1 MSTELFLNTN
11 CRLSKQQQFKIKECF
26 KEKYVR
32 DVSFRYIGKVKN
44 VEGVNYYFDSMWTPF
59 LKPLNEFKNP
69 KVDNYSGLNS
79 IFETIREVVSYLLN
93 ENHIIKLFFAPVEDK
108 EFPNK
113 GKARLKFSDLNE
125 FRCFEWGTIY
135 EIYMTG

>member
-26 KEKYVR
+26 KKNNVR
-32 DVSFRYIGKVKN
+32 DVNFRYIGKVKN

-69 KVDNYSGLNS
+69 EVDNYNGLNS

-93 ENHIIKLFFAPVEDK
+93 ENHIIKFFFA
-108 EFPNK
+108 
-113 GKARLKFSDLNE
+113 S
-125 FRCFEWGTIY
+125 
-135 EIYMTG
+135 

>member
-26 KEKYVR
+26 KENNVR
-32 DVSFRYIGKVKN
+32 DVNFRYIGKVKN

-93 ENHIIKLFFAPVEDK
+93 ENHIIKLFFASV
-108 EFPNK
+108 
-113 GKARLKFSDLNE
+113 
-125 FRCFEWGTIY
+125 
-135 EIYMTG
+135 

>member
-11 CRLSKQQQFKIKECF
+11 CRLSRQQHLKIKECF
-26 KEKYVR
+26 KENNVR
-32 DVSFRYIGKVKN
+32 DVNFRYIGKVKN
-44 VEGVNYYFDSMWTPF
+44 VEGVNYYFDSMWTLF

-69 KVDNYSGLNS
+69 EVDNYSGLNS

-93 ENHIIKLFFAPVEDK
+93 ENHIIKLFFASVEDK
-108 EFPNK
+108 EIPNK

-135 EIYMTG
+135 EIYK

>member
-11 CRLSKQQQFKIKECF
+11 CRLSKQQHLKIKECF
-26 KEKYVR
+26 KENNVR
-32 DVSFRYIGKVKN
+32 DVNFRYIGKVKN
-44 VEGVNYYFDSMWTPF
+44 VDGANYYFDSMWTPF

-69 KVDNYSGLNS
+69 EVDNYSGLNS
-79 IFETIREVVSYLLN
+79 IFETIRKIVSYLLN
-93 ENHIIKLFFAPVEDK
+93 ENHIIKLFFASVEDK
-108 EFPNK
+108 EIPNK

-135 EIYMTG
+135 EIYK

>member
-1 MSTELFLNTN
+1 M
-11 CRLSKQQQFKIKECF
+11 
-26 KEKYVR
+26 
-32 DVSFRYIGKVKN
+32 GKVKN

-69 KVDNYSGLNS
+69 EVDNYSGLNS

-93 ENHIIKLFFAPVEDK
+93 ENHIIKFFFASVEDK

-125 FRCFEWGTIY
+125 FRRFEWGTIY
-135 EIYMTG
+135 EIYMTA

>member
-11 CRLSKQQQFKIKECF
+11 CRLSKQQHLKIKECF
-26 KEKYVR
+26 KENNVR
-32 DVSFRYIGKVKN
+32 DVNFRYIGKVKN
-44 VEGVNYYFDSMWTPF
+44 VDGANYYFDSMWTPF

-69 KVDNYSGLNS
+69 EVDNYNGLNS

-93 ENHIIKLFFAPVEDK
+93 ENHIIKLFFASVEDK
-108 EFPNK
+108 EFPDK
-113 GKARLKFSDLNE
+113 GKTKLKFSDLNE

-135 EIYMTG
+135 KIYK

>member
-11 CRLSKQQQFKIKECF
+11 CRLSKQQHLKIKECF
-26 KEKYVR
+26 KENNVR
-32 DVSFRYIGKVKN
+32 DVNFRYIGKVKN
-44 VEGVNYYFDSMWTPF
+44 VDGANYYFDSMWTPF

-69 KVDNYSGLNS
+69 EVDNYSGLNS
-79 IFETIREVVSYLLN
+79 IFETIRKIVSYLLN
-93 ENHIIKLFFAPVEDK
+93 ENHIVKLFFASVEDN

-135 EIYMTG
+135 EIYK

>member
-11 CRLSKQQQFKIKECF
+11 RRLSKQQHLKIKECF
-26 KEKYVR
+26 KENNVR
-32 DVSFRYIGKVKN
+32 DVNFRYIGKVKN
-44 VEGVNYYFDSMWTPF
+44 VDGANYYFDSMWTPF

-69 KVDNYSGLNS
+69 EVDNYSGLNS
-79 IFETIREVVSYLLN
+79 IFETIREVVGYLLN
-93 ENHIIKLFFAPVEDK
+93 ENHIIKLFFASVEDN

-113 GKARLKFSDLNE
+113 GKARLMFSDLNE

-135 EIYMTG
+135 EIYK

>member
-11 CRLSKQQQFKIKECF
+11 CRLSKQQHLKIKECF
-26 KEKYVR
+26 KENNVR
-32 DVSFRYIGKVKN
+32 DVNFRYIGKVKN
-44 VEGVNYYFDSMWTPF
+44 VDGANYYFDSMWTPF

-69 KVDNYSGLNS
+69 EVDNYSGLNS
-79 IFETIREVVSYLLN
+79 IFETIRKIVSYLLN
-93 ENHIIKLFFAPVEDK
+93 ENHIVKLFFASVEDK
-108 EFPNK
+108 ELPNK

-135 EIYMTG
+135 EIYK

>member
-1 MSTELFLNTN
+1 MLYWQS
-11 CRLSKQQQFKIKECF
+11 
-26 KEKYVR
+26 
-32 DVSFRYIGKVKN
+32 KN

-69 KVDNYSGLNS
+69 EVDNYNGLNS

-93 ENHIIKLFFAPVEDK
+93 ENHIIKLFFASVEDK
-108 EFPNK
+108 EFPDK
-113 GKARLKFSDLNE
+113 GKTKLKFSDLNE

-135 EIYMTG
+135 KIYK

>member
-11 CRLSKQQQFKIKECF
+11 CRLSKQQHLKIKECF
-26 KEKYVR
+26 KENNVR
-32 DVSFRYIGKVKN
+32 DVNFRYIGKVKN
-44 VEGVNYYFDSMWTPF
+44 VDGANYYFDSMWTPF

-69 KVDNYSGLNS
+69 EVDNYSGLNS
-79 IFETIREVVSYLLN
+79 IFETIRKIVSYLLN
-93 ENHIIKLFFAPVEDK
+93 ENHIVKLFFASVEDK
-108 EFPNK
+108 EFLNK

-135 EIYMTG
+135 EIYK

>member
-11 CRLSKQQQFKIKECF
+11 RRLSKQQHLKIKECF
-26 KEKYVR
+26 KENNVR
-32 DVSFRYIGKVKN
+32 DVNFRYIGKVKN
-44 VEGVNYYFDSMWTPF
+44 VDGANYYFDSMWTPF

-69 KVDNYSGLNS
+69 EVDNYSGLNS
-79 IFETIREVVSYLLN
+79 IFETIRKIVSYLLN
-93 ENHIIKLFFAPVEDK
+93 ENHIIKLFFASVEDN

-113 GKARLKFSDLNE
+113 GKARLMFSDLNE

-135 EIYMTG
+135 EIYK

>member
-11 CRLSKQQQFKIKECF
+11 CRLSKQQHLKIKECF
-26 KEKYVR
+26 KENNVR
-32 DVSFRYIGKVKN
+32 DVNFRYIGKVKN
-44 VEGVNYYFDSMWTPF
+44 VDGANYYFDSMWTPF

-69 KVDNYSGLNS
+69 EVDNYSGLNS
-79 IFETIREVVSYLLN
+79 IFETIRKIVSYLLN
-93 ENHIIKLFFAPVEDK
+93 ENHIIKLFFASVEDK

-113 GKARLKFSDLNE
+113 GKTRLKFSDLNE

-135 EIYMTG
+135 EIYK

>member
-1 MSTELFLNTN
+1 M
-11 CRLSKQQQFKIKECF
+11 
-26 KEKYVR
+26 
-32 DVSFRYIGKVKN
+32 
-44 VEGVNYYFDSMWTPF
+44 NYYFDSMWTPF

-93 ENHIIKLFFAPVEDK
+93 ENHIIKLFFASVEDK

-113 GKARLKFSDLNE
+113 GKVRLKFSDLNE

>member
-11 CRLSKQQQFKIKECF
+11 CRLSKQQHLKIKECF
-26 KEKYVR
+26 KENNVR
-32 DVSFRYIGKVKN
+32 DVNFRYIGKVKN
-44 VEGVNYYFDSMWTPF
+44 VDGANYYFDSMWTPF

-69 KVDNYSGLNS
+69 EVDNYSGLNS
-79 IFETIREVVSYLLN
+79 IFETIRKIVSYLLN
-93 ENHIIKLFFAPVEDK
+93 ENHIVKLFFASVEDK

-113 GKARLKFSDLNE
+113 EKARLKFSDLNE

-135 EIYMTG
+135 EIYK

>member
-11 CRLSKQQQFKIKECF
+11 RRLSKQQHLKIKECF
-26 KEKYVR
+26 KENNVR
-32 DVSFRYIGKVKN
+32 DVNFRYIGKVKN
-44 VEGVNYYFDSMWTPF
+44 VDGANYYFDSMWTPF

-69 KVDNYSGLNS
+69 EVDNYSGLNS

-93 ENHIIKLFFAPVEDK
+93 ENHIIKLFFASVEDK
-108 EFPNK
+108 EIPNK

-135 EIYMTG
+135 EIYK

>member
-11 CRLSKQQQFKIKECF
+11 CRLSKQQHLKIKECF
-26 KEKYVR
+26 KENNVR
-32 DVSFRYIGKVKN
+32 DVNFRYIGKVKN
-44 VEGVNYYFDSMWTPF
+44 VDGANYYFDSMWTPF

-69 KVDNYSGLNS
+69 EVDNYSGLNS
-79 IFETIREVVSYLLN
+79 IFETIREVVGYLLN
-93 ENHIIKLFFAPVEDK
+93 ENHIIKLFFASVEDK

-113 GKARLKFSDLNE
+113 GKTRLKFSDLNE

-135 EIYMTG
+135 EIYK

>member
-1 MSTELFLNTN
+1 
-11 CRLSKQQQFKIKECF
+11 
-26 KEKYVR
+26 
-32 DVSFRYIGKVKN
+32 
-44 VEGVNYYFDSMWTPF
+44 MWTLF

-93 ENHIIKLFFAPVEDK
+93 ENHIIKLFFASVEDK
-108 EFPNK
+108 EIPNK

-135 EIYMTG
+135 EIYK

>member
-1 MSTELFLNTN
+1 MSTELFLNIN
-11 CRLSKQQQFKIKECF
+11 CRLSRQQHLKLKECF
-26 KEKYVR
+26 KENNVR
-32 DVSFRYIGKVKN
+32 DVNFRYIGKVKN
-44 VEGVNYYFDSMWTPF
+44 VEGVNYYFGSMWTPF

-93 ENHIIKLFFAPVEDK
+93 ENHIIKLFFASVEDK

-113 GKARLKFSDLNE
+113 GKERLKFSDLNE

-135 EIYMTG
+135 EIYK

>member
-11 CRLSKQQQFKIKECF
+11 CRLSRQQHLKIKECF
-26 KEKYVR
+26 KENNVR
-32 DVSFRYIGKVKN
+32 DVNFRYIGKVKN

-69 KVDNYSGLNS
+69 EVDNYSGLNS
-79 IFETIREVVSYLLN
+79 IFETIREIVSYLLN
-93 ENHIIKLFFAPVEDK
+93 ENHIIKLFFASVEDK

-113 GKARLKFSDLNE
+113 GKTRLKFSDLNE
-125 FRCFEWGTIY
+125 FRYFKWGTIY
-135 EIYMTG
+135 EIYK